1 MESGYLTL
9 VETAAGIAVLAVVIG
24 SLLIVAVVF
33 VWAAIQDGRKDRSV
47 QDRLGIRRRTRLGR

>member
-1 MESGYLTL
+1 MEI
-9 VETAAGIAVLAVVIG
+9 AAGVAVLAVVIG

-33 VWAAIQDGRKDRSV
+33 VWAAIQDGRKDKSV